1 MIIGEGK
8 GEGSQVSSV
17 LNNFPGVMETILD
30 SKDIEEALIE
40 QRL

>member
-8 GEGSQVSSV
+8 EEGSQVSPV
-17 LNNFPGVMETILD
+17 LNNFLGVIETILD